1 MIGPRFQGGLKVD
14 QSVVELGEVKGDAAE
29 LRQSIGIVR
38 LALGSLAISQ
48 ESRLKL
54 AARTEQVARISMGL
68 RKKGPGLYG
77 PLIAVERIIQLAL
90 RFVNLGHAIMSPG
103 QERPASQ
110 SRLIDCQ
117 GLVHFSLSPQRVAQ
131 IQIELSKIRLQAQ
144 SLLVARDGFI
154 GPIEDFQCSGQ
165 MNQRF

>member
-1 MIGPRFQGGLKVD
+1 M
-14 QSVVELGEVKGDAAE
+14 
-29 LRQSIGIVR
+29 
-38 LALGSLAISQ
+38 AISQ

-54 AARTEQVARISMGL
+54 AARTEQVARISMGF
-68 RKKGPGLYG
+68 REKGPGLHG
-77 PLIAVERIIQLAL
+77 PLIATKRIIQLAL

-103 QERPASQ
+103 QERPTSQ

-117 GLVHFSLSPQRVAQ
+117 GLAQFSLSPQRVAQ

-154 GPIEDFQCSGQ
+154 EPIEDFQRGRQ
-165 MNQRF
+165 MNQS